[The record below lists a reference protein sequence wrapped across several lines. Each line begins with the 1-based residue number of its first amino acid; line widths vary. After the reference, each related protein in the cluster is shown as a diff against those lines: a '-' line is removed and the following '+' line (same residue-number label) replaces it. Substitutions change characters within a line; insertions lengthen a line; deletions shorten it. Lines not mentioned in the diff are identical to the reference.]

1 MSAYRSWRS
10 ELRDPVFALFLV
22 TALVSLIRAP
32 DQPSFDVGA
41 SGTVVSVTPTDV
53 LLLALLVAVGVRI
66 ARGARPTRE
75 AWPVLLGGLAFAGW
89 LALSSLPNGSS
100 AVVAAGK
107 LVELGVLTLAA
118 SLVLA
123 RVAQLRLIVVGLVA
137 FTVVGAIW
145 AIVEFIVSGRRAAA
159 FLGEHDLATLSTLA
173 LMVWLITLVRPAP
186 DLGRIPL
193 VAGAAG
199 AVGITLG
206 ASFASLLGLYAA
218 AGALLLLARLRHSLR
233 LRAVLLTLLTCA
245 AITAGTLTI
254 RSDNLGFLTAWFGD
268 AETAEPGATA
278 GSWSQRLI
286 YAYIGGRIFLDN
298 PVVGTGWYGELPPEE
313 YREYLPDAQRRF
325 EGQPDHYFPQP
336 DGTFIPQQAYDQ
348 VLFELGLV
356 GAALLLLLGA
366 ASAWAALRT
375 ARRWRD
381 GAGHADVGYVP
392 ATWLLTVVGALAGT
406 ALFGGT
412 PLAALFWLVL
422 GVVAAG
428 QRLREPDVATPP

>member
-1 MSAYRSWRS
+1 MSARAAAA
-10 ELRDPVFALFLV
+10 ELREPTFALFVLA
-22 TALVSLIRAP
+22 TFVSLIRAP
-32 DQPSFDVGA
+32 DQPSLDVA
-41 SGTVVSVTPTDV
+41 AAGTVVSVTPTDL
-53 LLLALLVAVGVRI
+53 LLLALLVAVGVLI

-75 AWPVLLGGLAFAGW
+75 AWPILLAGLAFAGW
-89 LALSSLPNGSS
+89 LGLSSLPNGSS

-118 SLVLA
+118 SLVLG
-123 RVAQLRLIVVGLVA
+123 RVAQLRLILAGLVA

-145 AIVEFIVSGRRAAA
+145 AVVEFIVTSRRAAA
-159 FLGEHDLATLSTLA
+159 FLGEHDLATLSTLV
-173 LMVWLITLVRPAP
+173 LVIWLITLVEPAP
-186 DLGRIPL
+186 DLGRMPL

-206 ASFASLLGLYAA
+206 ASFASLLGLYVAV
-218 AGALLLLARLRHSLR
+218 GALLLLARLRGSLR

-254 RSDNLGFLTAWFGD
+254 RSDNLGFLNEWFGD
-268 AETAEPGATA
+268 TETSEPGAHA

-286 YAYIGGRIFLDN
+286 FAYIGGRIFLDH

-313 YREYLPDAQRRF
+313 YVEYLPDAKRRF
-325 EGQPDHYFPQP
+325 AGQPEHYFPQP
-336 DGTFIPQQAYDQ
+336 DGTFIPQQALDQ
-348 VLFELGLV
+348 VLYELGLV
-356 GAALLLLLGA
+356 GAGLLLVLGVV
-366 ASAWAALRT
+366 SCWAALRT
-375 ARRWRD
+375 ARRRRA
-381 GAGHADVGYVP
+381 GAGHAYVGYIP
-392 ATWLLTVVGALAGT
+392 ATWLLTIVGALAGT

-428 QRLREPDVATPP
+428 ERLREADAAPAP